1 MNALFDDI
9 LAKRTPI
16 IAAVNPESGFMTGT
30 NCRVFG

>member
-9 LAKRTPI
+9 LIKRTPI
-16 IAAVNPESGFMTGT
+16 IAAVNPENGFMAGT